1 MIFKD
6 KIINLPSGDNLSVYP
21 LAEDKL
27 ILYIKN
33 TLVKSKLITLSQI
46 VRCQL
51 VKGEYA
57 CDAVIRLSD
66 SHICLCQGTSMS
78 IISDSCEN
86 LL

>member
-6 KIINLPSGDNLSVYP
+6 KIISLPDGENLSIYP
-21 LAEDKL
+21 LSKDKL
-27 ILYIKN
+27 LLYSKD
-33 TLVKSKLITLSQI
+33 TLTKTRLITLSQI

-51 VKGEYA
+51 VRGEYN

-66 SHICLCQGTSMS
+66 DYVCLCKGTS
-78 IISDSCEN
+78 ISVVKDSSEN